1 MFEEV
6 KAALLNG
13 FGGPEEESATVKTS
27 PTFIQLRN
35 TLPDNVDV
43 VSPFVDRVMSFI
55 SGFPGADGNHFEIEL
70 ALREALV
77 NAIVHG
83 NHEDPQKR
91 VHVQCRITTDGE
103 VSIGVEDEGQGFE
116 HDAVAD
122 PAALENR
129 LRTHGRGINLMRA
142 LMDEVEFE
150 QGGSAV
156 HMRKAAKSGGRAQ
169 ERSKA
174 NRTPV

>member
-6 KAALLNG
+6 KAARLDG
-13 FGGPEEESATVKTS
+13 FGGPEEESAPVKTS
-27 PTFIQLRN
+27 PRFIQLRN
-35 TLPDNVDV
+35 TLPANVDV
-43 VSPFVDRVMSFI
+43 VSPFVDRVVRFL
-55 SGFPGADGNHFEIEL
+55 SGFPWANGNRFEIEL

-83 NHEDPQKR
+83 NQEDPQKR

-103 VSIGVEDEGQGFE
+103 VSVTVEDEGEGFE

-122 PAALENR
+122 PTAPENR
-129 LRTHGRGINLMRA
+129 LRTQGRGINLMRA

-150 QGGSAV
+150 QGGSVV
-156 HMRKAAKSGGRAQ
+156 HMRKRVKGGGHVQ
-169 ERSKA
+169 
-174 NRTPV
+174 